1 MQTNF
6 VLTEENK
13 DLLTALL
20 KEGLVKIVFEK
31 KDGTIREMLC
41 TLKPSIISEY
51 WISAENRMKFN
62 ESVLPVF
69 DLDAKGWRC
78 FRWESLKTYDMDF

>member
-1 MQTNF
+1 MQNNF

-13 DLLTALL
+13 ELFIALL

-31 KDGTIREMLC
+31 KDGTDREMIC

-51 WISAENRMKFN
+51 WISAESRMKFN

-69 DLDAKGWRC
+69 DLDAKGWRS